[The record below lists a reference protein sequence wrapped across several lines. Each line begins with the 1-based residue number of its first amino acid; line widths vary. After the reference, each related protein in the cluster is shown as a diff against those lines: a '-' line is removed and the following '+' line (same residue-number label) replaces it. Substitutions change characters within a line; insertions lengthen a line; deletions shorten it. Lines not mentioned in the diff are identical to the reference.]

1 MPSIQRPFSKHI
13 YIYLK
18 KAITKNNA
26 SNKQNILAT
35 IFAILLKIYL
45 HSRKQSF
52 QPHEILWSLFL
63 WPECSGGKIYYRFYM
78 FQHNAENLS
87 ESEKLVLEYVDM
99 GYTNGVVYVVMVY
112 GVYLFRKKKYIK
124 MKMKQVF

>member
-1 MPSIQRPFSKHI
+1 
-13 YIYLK
+13 
-18 KAITKNNA
+18 
-26 SNKQNILAT
+26 
-35 IFAILLKIYL
+35 
-45 HSRKQSF
+45 
-52 QPHEILWSLFL
+52 
-63 WPECSGGKIYYRFYM
+63 M
-78 FQHNAENLS
+78 FHHNAENLS